1 MKEREEEAA
10 LGRASSRHSADL
22 LEALPAQQGA
32 LQQRQQLEPNFLRNL
47 HTLLQSHC
55 INLHSHQQ
63 CKRVPFSPHS
73 LQHFLFVDYFMMAIL
88 TGEF

>member
-32 LQQRQQLEPNFLRNL
+32 LQQRQQLEEPHMEQEGPGPSTTFLL
-47 HTLLQSHC
+47 SYWW
-55 INLHSHQQ
+55 
-63 CKRVPFSPHS
+63 VPPWEAQVSAP
-73 LQHFLFVDYFMMAIL
+73 
-88 TGEF
+88 